1 MAQRFLKKE
10 MELRVRLLILSTA
23 ALALNFASV
32 CAAPE
37 DVPDH
42 DLSFVLKDGYI
53 LAEGVFVEDTAEK
66 FKAFLAENGKADGTW
81 NIPLYIQSLGG
92 SLGAAMEMGQMLRE
106 HGMSTVSFNWCASAC
121 TYMMMGGVNRV
132 VAKDGVYAVH
142 QFSYDNSIDPQ
153 KLVYSNADL
162 QHFQDLVA
170 SLNDYAKALGVDP
183 EVVSIASH
191 TPPSTTTNLTRE
203 QLVKLVVENVP
214 TDQVDGQDIAAI
226 AIRGVNAPDQKILEG
241 LELPE
246 APNVFNIQ
254 PHGLTKL
261 AAQSFVRGIILAQT
275 EDVASLE
282 KTLSARYGN
291 YMLANGEPISR
302 ENLVAKHSS
311 FARDWNYR
319 SREIDPNSLNTTCQ
333 NNDVACTV
341 TGEFDDAYG
350 VAKDGVVVKNRYRFS
365 YTIMLPLSLPAVTV
379 EQIEKVN

>member
-1 MAQRFLKKE
+1 M
-10 MELRVRLLILSTA
+10 
-23 ALALNFASV
+23 ALALNFATV

-53 LAEGVFVEDTAEK
+53 LAEGVFVDDTAEK
-66 FKAFLAENGKADGTW
+66 FKLFLADNGKAEGAW

-170 SLNDYAKALGVDP
+170 SLNDYTKALGVDP

-214 TDQVDGQDIAAI
+214 TDQPDGQDIAAI
-226 AIRGVNAPDQKILEG
+226 AIPGVNAPDKKILE
-241 LELPE
+241 ELALPDT
-246 APNVFNIQ
+246 PNVFSIK

-261 AAQSFVRGIILAQT
+261 AAQGVVRRLILAQT
-275 EDVASLE
+275 EDVASLK

-302 ENLVAKHSS
+302 ENLVAKHAS
-311 FARDWNYR
+311 FAKEWAYR

-333 NNDVACTV
+333 DNDVACTV
-341 TGEFDDAYG
+341 TGEFNDAYG
-350 VAKDGVVVKNRYRFS
+350 IAEDGVVVKSRYRFS

>member
-1 MAQRFLKKE
+1 MLGKFL
-10 MELRVRLLILSTA
+10 VLSST
-23 ALALNFASV
+23 LFVLNLSSAF
-32 CAAPE
+32 AAPE

-66 FKAFLAENGKADGTW
+66 FKAFLAENGKAEGTW

-92 SLGAAMEMGQMLRE
+92 SLAAATEMGQMLRE

-214 TDQVDGQDIAAI
+214 TDQPDGQDIATI
-226 AIRGVNAPDQKILEG
+226 AIPGVNAPDKKILE
-241 LELPE
+241 ELALPDT
-246 APNVFNIQ
+246 PNVFSIK

-261 AAQSFVRGIILAQT
+261 AAQGVARRLILAQT
-275 EDVASLE
+275 EDIDSLR

-302 ENLVAKHSS
+302 ENLVAKHAN
-311 FARDWNYR
+311 FAKEWAYR

-333 NNDVACTV
+333 DNDVACTV

-350 VAKDGVVVKNRYRFS
+350 VAEDGVVVKNSYRFS